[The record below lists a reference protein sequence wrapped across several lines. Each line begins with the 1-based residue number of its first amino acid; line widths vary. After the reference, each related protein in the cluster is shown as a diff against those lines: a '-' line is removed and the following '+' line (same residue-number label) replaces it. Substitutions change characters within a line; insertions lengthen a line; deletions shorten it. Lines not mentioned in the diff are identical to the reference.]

1 MVRKMRQYCRFNFN
15 FHADDIR
22 ISSCLKNE
30 IKFFSLV
37 DILQEINKKDPQYIF
52 LHRLEQPL
60 NGTTLYTAV
69 NLQKSYER
77 PDFTPTHSVFPKQ
90 LPSEIHIMFS
100 VSDSFKG
107 NFDGVHFNKAPL
119 PSQMWPDSLFNLSME
134 ESEAYY
140 FITQA
145 YLQCRW
151 PVDCVDFNLLHIFVD
166 VTSNIVG
173 K

>member
-107 NFDGVHFNKAPL
+107 NFDGVHFNKAPCHHKCDQTVCL
-119 PSQMWPDSLFNLSME
+119 ISAWKNQKH
-134 ESEAYY
+134 
-140 FITQA
+140 II
-145 YLQCRW
+145 
-151 PVDCVDFNLLHIFVD
+151 LLHRPIY
-166 VTSNIVG
+166 SAGGLSIVLISIYFTFLWM
-173 K
+173 